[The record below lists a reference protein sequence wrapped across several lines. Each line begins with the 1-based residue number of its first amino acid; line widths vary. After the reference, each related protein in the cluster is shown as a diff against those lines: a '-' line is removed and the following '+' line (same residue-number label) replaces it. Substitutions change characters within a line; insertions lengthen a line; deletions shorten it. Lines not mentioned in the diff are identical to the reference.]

1 MILSYRF
8 LNDEPVRRGEMEVV
22 WIIYICV
29 MASAVIAVLY
39 LYAFRYEPF
48 NFKLSDVD
56 IFVKDK
62 LTDKTGVNRPAKP
75 ILTILHL
82 SDFHLRENSKGKR
95 LFKFVRSLS
104 RLNVDFILITG
115 DLLESDKNIGYLVEM
130 LSPLRAKYG
139 KYAVFGVHD
148 HYYKTVAEFLKN
160 IFKKKRKY
168 KKENDVSYIIKKLN
182 DIGIEVLVN
191 QVRKISIKGSDV
203 SNVEIIGL
211 DDPIIKKTD
220 IAKAFSYIGP
230 IKKLKPLKKSDY
242 LKEYRDTFKLRES
255 KIHKLN
261 NDGVLRIILL
271 HTPDSGSIIDLAA
284 NGSDI
289 ILSGHTHGGQV
300 RLPLIGAII
309 SGCNIKTKFASGLF
323 YFKKFVLYVSRG
335 LGEGRYSQFRF
346 YCQPEAS
353 LIRIYNMK

>member
-1 MILSYRF
+1 
-8 LNDEPVRRGEMEVV
+8 MELI

-29 MASAVIAVLY
+29 IAAAVIAVLY

-56 IFVKDK
+56 IFIEGSPADK
-62 LTDKTGVNRPAKP
+62 AGAGKPAKP
-75 ILTILHL
+75 MLTILHL
-82 SDFHLRENSKGKR
+82 SDFHLRKNLKGKR

-104 RLNVDFILITG
+104 GLDVDLILITG
-115 DLLESDKNIGYLVEM
+115 DLLESDKNIDYLVDM
-130 LSPLRAKYG
+130 LSPLKAKYG

-148 HYYKTVAEFLKN
+148 HYYKTVLEFLKN

-168 KKENDVSYIIKKLN
+168 KKENDTSYIIKRLA
-182 DIGIEVLVN
+182 DIGIEVLLN
-191 QVRKISIKGSDV
+191 QGRKISIRTAGV
-203 SNVEIIGL
+203 SNIEIIGL

-220 IAKAFSYIGP
+220 IAGAFSYIGP
-230 IKKLKPLKKSDY
+230 SKKSKILKKSDY
-242 LKEYRDTFKLRES
+242 LKEYRNTFKLKHS
-255 KIHKLN
+255 SIHRLN
-261 NDGVLRIILL
+261 SDGILRIVLL
-271 HTPDSGSIIDLAA
+271 HTPDSESIIDLA
-284 NGSDI
+284 GRYSDI
-289 ILSGHTHGGQV
+289 IFSGHTHGGQV

-335 LGEGRYSQFRF
+335 LGEGRYSQYRF

-353 LIRIYNMK
+353 LVKIYKTGSLSKKA